1 MIISYSCHVLQCL
14 LVTLSWRE
22 MDETSPITTSLL
34 HLMVA
39 KKVPSIKELE
49 RNVDQNA
56 GHVRGVCWK
65 NV

>member
-1 MIISYSCHVLQCL
+1 
-14 LVTLSWRE
+14 

-39 KKVPSIKELE
+39 KKVRSIKELE
-49 RNVDQNA
+49 RNVDHNG